1 MAAAVRDLKPR
12 LSDQTGSRPADMVHS
27 PAKLTVSFSC
37 LNLIL
42 INAIAA

>member
-1 MAAAVRDLKPR
+1 MAAAVRDPKPR
-12 LSDQTGSRPADMVHS
+12 LSDHTGSRPADMVHS
-27 PAKLTVSFSC
+27 PAKLTANFSC